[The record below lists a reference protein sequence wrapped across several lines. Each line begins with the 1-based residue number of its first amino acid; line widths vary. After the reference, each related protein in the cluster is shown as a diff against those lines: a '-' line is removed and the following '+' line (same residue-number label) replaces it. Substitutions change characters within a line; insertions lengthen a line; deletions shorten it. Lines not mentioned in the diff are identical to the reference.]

1 MKFRRMALGATLAVT
16 LVTAAACGGSS
27 GSGDDG
33 GDDAYSVGIVRFAP
47 SEVTTEAVIKSYG
60 DLAKEKGWTVTT
72 ANPDASVDKAISAMQ
87 DFVQKKVDLIV
98 VSVFDSKSLTAGLKS
113 AEAAGIPVAS
123 IAGGATDGITYDMV
137 VSNGVSVVEQMIKDT
152 GGKGKLLTLGY
163 KPGLPCQ
170 LREEALDEQVEQ
182 TSIAAD
188 RQEVLIPGQLESG
201 QKFATTWLAKNPKG
215 SEPLAIWACFDDP
228 AMGAVVAAKQAGRD
242 DVMIYGYDG
251 TPAGIKALED
261 GTLRATAAA
270 DPEAAA
276 KILFDATPDI
286 IKGGPD
292 ADPETVEIPYT
303 LITSDTVD
311 DYLKENPGADSSS

>member
-1 MKFRRMALGATLAVT
+1 MKFRRMALGAALAVT

-27 GSGDDG
+27 GSDDG
-33 GDDAYSVGIVRFAP
+33 GGDDTYSVGIVRFAP
-47 SEVTTEAVIKSYG
+47 SEVTTEAAINSYSK
-60 DLAKEKGWTVTT
+60 LAKDAGWTVTT
-72 ANPDASVDKAISAMQ
+72 ANPDASVDKAISSMQ
-87 DFVQKKVDLIV
+87 DFVQKKVDLII

-123 IAGGATDGITYDMV
+123 IAGGAADGITYDMV
-137 VSNGVSVVEQMIKDT
+137 VSNGVSVVEQMVKDT
-152 GGKGKLLTLGY
+152 GGKGKLLALGY

-170 LREEALDEQVEQ
+170 IREQALDDALAKTTITE
-182 TSIAAD
+182 D

-251 TPAGIKALED
+251 TPAGIKALKD
-261 GTLRATAAA
+261 GTLRATAAPDTA
-270 DPEAAA
+270 AAA
-276 KILFDATPDI
+276 KILFEASPDI
-286 IKGGPD
+286 IKGGPS
-292 ADPETVEIPYT
+292 ADPQTTEIPYT
-303 LITSDTVD
+303 LITSDTVA
-311 DYLKENPGADSSS
+311 DYLKDHPGADSSS